1 MDDLLGGI
9 LKEVNSR
16 FLNFKLKKFL
26 AKNMNSFF
34 GIFWKSPNLE
44 SNRRVEQKRKKKE
57 RKKKRK

>member
-1 MDDLLGGI
+1 MNDILGGI
-9 LKEVNSR
+9 LKEVNSC

-44 SNRRVEQKRKKKE
+44 SNRRVEQKRRKKE